1 MVKMLTTYELARY
14 LQLHP
19 DTIRKMAREGI
30 IPSMQIGRK
39 LRFELAAVV
48 EALTK
53 NGNSGS
59 QQPEPATSDAGAGKG
74 S

>member
-1 MVKMLTTYELARY
+1 MVKMLTTYELARC

-39 LRFELAAVV
+39 LRFDQAAVV

-53 NGNSGS
+53 NGIGGS
-59 QQPEPATSDAGAGKG
+59 QRPEPATSAAGKEG
-74 S
+74 